1 VPPRLAAG
9 RRSVAPVPA
18 PVAVFRRRPA
28 RAGEAQDEA
37 MPMLENPFHLHR
49 DSLQVSEAPQRGALR
64 IAFRFDASSAGRASL
79 RPADA
84 LPAAASAHERPG
96 LGADSAAAEAV
107 IVSTDAAFESGIG
120 QSCEL
125 EWALRTGD
133 RALAT
138 AEAEEGRRRLFL
150 AVDLRI
156 GSAVASAIAWER
168 TVLAVCPVASPLV
181 AAEEASDTAAA
192 SAAGETRSWSAT
204 VLRQELRLAEGGG
217 TCGSGSA
224 GVDAAPRDLLQVY
237 GIAAVGE
244 AAGTQQQ
251 EPCVVCMTD
260 PRDTVT
266 VPCFHCCV
274 CGDCA
279 ARLRPPSG
287 HCPLCRQ
294 PVLRLLRLPAVV

>member
-1 VPPRLAAG
+1 MARHIAGNASAGGSRGTLSEVPGAASVPPRLAAG

-192 SAAGETRSWSAT
+192 SAAGEQRPFCQLCCWVGQHACFLPGARSHF
-204 VLRQELRLAEGGG
+204 
-217 TCGSGSA
+217 GS
-224 GVDAAPRDLLQVY
+224 
-237 GIAAVGE
+237 
-244 AAGTQQQ
+244 
-251 EPCVVCMTD
+251 
-260 PRDTVT
+260 
-266 VPCFHCCV
+266 
-274 CGDCA
+274 
-279 ARLRPPSG
+279 
-287 HCPLCRQ
+287 RQ
-294 PVLRLLRLPAVV
+294 PSRSNSRA